1 LKEILGGYY
10 TLGRAFV
17 KLIGHPPV
25 MHACTKYGLPRKT
38 LMRFTLKLLANLT
51 DSRDGDAMDKI
62 INSLSKIAPA
72 A

>member
-1 LKEILGGYY
+1 M
-10 TLGRAFV
+10 
-17 KLIGHPPV
+17 KLIGHPQV

-51 DSRDGDAMDKI
+51 DSRDGDAMDKL